1 MRQQTKCILVSEIS
15 CYGGLDI
22 FFFLEDDD
30 SHYII

>member
-1 MRQQTKCILVSEIS
+1 MHQQTKCILVSEIS

-22 FFFLEDDD
+22 FFLEDDD